1 MCETEINYYE
11 NVLNVR
17 EAAYKFE
24 ELNCDEGLNLCD
36 LSSVERMFRLW
47 QKKLPRVKPFYAVK
61 CNSDPQIVRT
71 LAELGTGFDCA
82 SKNELKQV
90 SRTGYSGKWSTILIS
105 TDTRSWSYSQAYYLR

>member
-1 MCETEINYYE
+1 MCETEINNYE

-17 EAAYKFE
+17 EAADKFE

-47 QKKLPRVKPFYAVK
+47 QKKLPRVNPFYAVK
-61 CNSDPQIVRT
+61 CNNDPQIVRT

-90 SRTGYSGKWSTILIS
+90 SRTGYSGKCSIISTP
-105 TDTRSWSYSQAYYLR
+105 TDTRSGSYSRAYYLR